1 MKRVYD
7 VSARLIVEDIFAVD
21 KLQSHGPE
29 YELIVCSSGRGLF
42 SYSPDPSTSV
52 EDKLQDSSTR
62 DVFSNDLPFLI
73 NLSFLS
79 LSPFSP
85 DHPSVLLAKEGGGY
99 TASGKEHDI
108 RRFTLQ
114 CTAIDVLGMNE

>member
-7 VSARLIVEDIFAVD
+7 ISARLIVEDIFAVD

-42 SYSPDPSTSV
+42 SYSPDPSSI
-52 EDKLQDSSTR
+52 EDKLQDSSPR

-73 NLSFLS
+73 NLSFFS

-85 DHPSVLLAKEGGGY
+85 DHPSVLLAEEGGGY
-99 TASGKEHDI
+99 IASGRERKI

-114 CTAIDVLGMNE
+114 CTAVDVLGMG

>member
-7 VSARLIVEDIFAVD
+7 LSARLIVEDIFAVD

-42 SYSPDPSTSV
+42 SYSPDPSTR
-52 EDKLQDSSTR
+52 LQDSSPR

-85 DHPSVLLAKEGGGY
+85 DHPSVLLAEEGGGY
-99 TASGKEHDI
+99 TASGKEREI
-108 RRFTLQ
+108 RRLTLQ
-114 CTAIDVLGMNE
+114 CTAVDVLGME